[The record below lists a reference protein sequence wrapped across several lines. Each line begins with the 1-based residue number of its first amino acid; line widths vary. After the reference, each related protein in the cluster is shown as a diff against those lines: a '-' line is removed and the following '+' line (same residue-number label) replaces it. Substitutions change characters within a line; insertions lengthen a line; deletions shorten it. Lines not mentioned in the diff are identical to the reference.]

1 MRWITPAMVWLSLMM
16 GSLMAAPEPSE
27 PTAVTTGSASEYD
40 IKAAYL
46 RNFVIFV
53 EWPAS
58 AMGPVDAPV
67 VIGVFDPTPFGPAF
81 PSLQGKTVKRRAIK
95 IRVCRSVE
103 DAQRC
108 HVVFVNPKEPDLS
121 SAILKGLA
129 DKPVLTVGETPGF
142 LQGGGVI
149 RFAESGGRVRL
160 EISLAAALRSNLQI
174 SSQLLELAKVIENVR
189 AP

>member
-1 MRWITPAMVWLSLMM
+1 MAWLWLMI
-16 GSLMAAPEPSE
+16 GSLTAAPEPSA
-27 PTAVTTGSASEYD
+27 PAAVGTGSAGEYE

-46 RNFVIFV
+46 RNFVLFV
-53 EWPAS
+53 EWPAA
-58 AMGPVDAPV
+58 AMGPGDEPV

-95 IRVCRSVE
+95 IRVCRSID

-108 HVVFVNPKEPDLS
+108 HVVFVNPREPHI
-121 SAILKGLA
+121 AATVLKGLV

-142 LQGGGVI
+142 LQDGGVI

-160 EISLAAALRSNLQI
+160 EISLAAALRANLRI
-174 SSQLLELAKVIENVR
+174 SSQLLELAKVTDNVR